1 MMLTKQSKN
10 TIFLIIVIICI
21 LISPL
26 IVLCIKILGSFFIMY
41 LGDKLFDSL
50 SIYDFGN
57 SLFGAVGI
65 SDSVREVIISIG
77 AGIVVLFLIFHRLY
91 IEAKYNEPV
100 RRSKLEKNMIVIFML
115 ISIAFLLFLI
125 LNATIL

>member
-1 MMLTKQSKN
+1 
-10 TIFLIIVIICI
+10 
-21 LISPL
+21 
-26 IVLCIKILGSFFIMY
+26 MY